1 MSNQNTPRKGK
12 KIVIPGSSSAAPQ
25 GSPMGTKA
33 EAPGTSQQM
42 SALAEIARVQQQNQ
56 ISNQGQMQG
65 QQFDF
70 SKVHL
75 HLGIPCYGGMVS
87 EPTMTSFLRFIL
99 MAQQYG
105 LNWSLDTMVNES
117 LVTRARNNLMAKMM
131 TNDKATHFMFIDAD
145 IRFQPESIFQMI
157 AHDKDVIGG
166 LYPKKALPINYV
178 TVQGDIYTVDTMG
191 TGFLLFKRHVYEK
204 LIAAHPESKYVDDI
218 GLGKQFEPM
227 MYAIFDCVIDER
239 GHYLSED
246 WTFCRRWQAIGGE
259 IWAHS
264 KTLLNHVGHYE
275 FAAKVVLSFLDC
287 FCPLG
292 TGPDLAEQAPSHD
305 RALYG
310 WRRDRLGGQ
319 KLGPAVLQ
327 DLGGACGGGEPP
339 RSCNDH
345 RSRLGG
351 QGTC

>member
-1 MSNQNTPRKGK
+1 
-12 KIVIPGSSSAAPQ
+12 
-25 GSPMGTKA
+25 
-33 EAPGTSQQM
+33 
-42 SALAEIARVQQQNQ
+42 
-56 ISNQGQMQG
+56 
-65 QQFDF
+65 
-70 SKVHL
+70 
-75 HLGIPCYGGMVS
+75 
-87 EPTMTSFLRFIL
+87 
-99 MAQQYG
+99 
-105 LNWSLDTMVNES
+105 MVNES

-166 LYPKKALPINYV
+166 LYPKKALPINYVINLKPTV

-275 FAAKVVLSFLDC
+275 FAGDLSKLDI
-287 FCPLG
+287 
-292 TGPDLAEQAPSHD
+292 TKMAQ
-305 RALYG
+305 
-310 WRRDRLGGQ
+310 
-319 KLGPAVLQ
+319 PAQ
-327 DLGGACGGGEPP
+327 
-339 RSCNDH
+339 
-345 RSRLGG
+345 
-351 QGTC
+351 